1 MTQNDGTP
9 PNLARDPVT
18 EADLQAEEVLAPR
31 GVRGRPSWD
40 EYFMEIAR
48 VVSTRATCPRRH
60 VGAVVVLDRRIL
72 TTGYNGA
79 PHGLAHC
86 TEVGCKMQDGH
97 CIRTLHA
104 EQNAIVQ
111 GALNGVSL
119 RGATL
124 YVTCQPCNNCAKMV
138 INAGIVKVVFDGDYP
153 DEFAMELFEAAGI
166 ELIRLRPAMHGTRE
180 KLL

>member
-1 MTQNDGTP
+1 MSESEPQAPDI
-9 PNLARDPVT
+9 PV
-18 EADLQAEEVLAPR
+18 LR
-31 GVRGRPSWD
+31 GGRARPSWD

-48 VVSTRATCPRRH
+48 VVSTRATCNRRH
-60 VGAVVVLDRRIL
+60 VGAVVVRDRRIL

-79 PHGLAHC
+79 PHGLPHC

-124 YVTCQPCNNCAKMV
+124 YVTCQPCNNCAKMI

-153 DEFAMELFEAAGI
+153 DEFAMELFEEAGI
-166 ELIRLRPAMHGTRE
+166 ELIRLRSALHGTRE